1 LSFLLL
7 ELRTPPMLRLRSSLT
22 QLRLA
27 AAACRHRSL
36 SSVAPRGGSSPE
48 QSGGRGGAAFSE
60 EQFDKDEEE
69 TQENFLKRFD
79 GPVPVLRRPLEPPTD
94 AVLETW
100 APQHLVSTQWPDNV
114 VNFRTQYFHSSADWE
129 PPESAK
135 VVLRVKP
142 SRLGLDRD
150 ERRRLAAVC
159 GPVRYNRATGV
170 LKLTSMTHTDPHRNK
185 AELRRTLA
193 AVVADARENAR
204 AFAAADDS
212 TKPLAARSDPWL
224 RKRKSTD
231 RRMVARPPRPLVN
244 DWRQLVQRAPPRPR

>member
-1 LSFLLL
+1 
-7 ELRTPPMLRLRSSLT
+7 MLRLGSSLSR
-22 QLRLA
+22 LRLA
-27 AAACRHRSL
+27 AAACRHRPL
-36 SSVAPRGGSSPE
+36 SSVAPRGGSSPG
-48 QSGGRGGAAFSE
+48 QSRGGGGAAYSE

-69 TQENFLKRFD
+69 TQEKFLQRFD
-79 GPVPVLRRPLEPPTD
+79 GPVPVLRKPLEPPTD

-100 APQHLVSTQWPDNV
+100 APQHLVSTQWQHNV

-170 LKLTSMTHTDPHRNK
+170 LKLTSMTHTDPHLNK
-185 AELRRTLA
+185 AELRQILA

-204 AFAAADDS
+204 AFAAAEDA
-212 TKPLAARSDPWL
+212 TKPLAARADPWL
-224 RKRKSTD
+224 RRRKSTD
-231 RRMVARPPRPLVN
+231 KRMVARPPRPLVN
-244 DWRQLVQRAPPRPR
+244 DWRVLVQKPPARTR